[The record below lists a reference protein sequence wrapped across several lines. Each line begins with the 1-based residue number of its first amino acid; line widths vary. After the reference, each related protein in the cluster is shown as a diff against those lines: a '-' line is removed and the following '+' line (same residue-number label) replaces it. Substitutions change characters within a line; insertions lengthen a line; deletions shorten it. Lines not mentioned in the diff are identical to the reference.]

1 MTWNLAWAAPVAAL
15 LAFAGAAH
23 GEPAGKSP
31 ARSCFPASNVSG
43 FRASDDKTVYLRVG
57 VKDVYRLDLMSAC
70 PNVDWNE
77 HIALLSRGG
86 SSFVCTGLDLDVI
99 SSTPIGRQRC
109 PVQTLTK
116 LTPEEAAALPKK
128 AVP

>member
-1 MTWNLAWAAPVAAL
+1 MTWNLAWAAPLAAL
-15 LAFAGAAH
+15 LMLAGSAH
-23 GEPAGKSP
+23 AEATAKTTN
-31 ARSCFPASNVSG
+31 RSCFPASNVSG

-77 HIALLSRGG
+77 RIALFSRGG
-86 SSFVCTGLDLDVI
+86 SSFICTGLDVDVI

-116 LTPEEAAALPKK
+116 LTPQEVAALPKK
-128 AVP
+128 SLP

>member
-1 MTWNLAWAAPVAAL
+1 MTSNLAWAAPFAAL
-15 LAFAGAAH
+15 LMLAGSAHAEAA
-23 GEPAGKSP
+23 AKT
-31 ARSCFPASNVSG
+31 AKRSCFPASNVSG

-77 HIALLSRGG
+77 RIALFSRGG
-86 SSFVCTGLDLDVI
+86 SSFICTGLDVDVI

-116 LTPEEAAALPKK
+116 LTPQEVAALPKK
-128 AVP
+128 SLP